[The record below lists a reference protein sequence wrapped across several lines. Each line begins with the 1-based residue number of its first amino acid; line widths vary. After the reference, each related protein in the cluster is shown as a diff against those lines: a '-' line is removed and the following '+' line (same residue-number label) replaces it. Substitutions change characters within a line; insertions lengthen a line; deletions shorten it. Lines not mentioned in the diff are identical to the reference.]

1 VTPTDNTA
9 AIAAIQLEI
18 ERLEAQQWTPELG
31 AVHDALLAQRAELGW
46 VNPHA
51 LFIQRLIGAKK

>member
-1 VTPTDNTA
+1 MTTDNA
-9 AIAAIQLEI
+9 QAIAALQLEI
-18 ERLEAQQWTPELG
+18 ERIEAQPWTPELG

-51 LFIQRLIGAKK
+51 LFIQGLLGRKK